1 MVKSYYVSYGFYLN
15 SVYNLNSADIKVYVE
30 DGLSQGELAKLLER
44 QLMSVYDDQTIIIIN
59 FWEM

>member
-1 MVKSYYVSYGFYLN
+1 MVKSYYVSYGLYLN

-44 QLMSVYDDQTIIIIN
+44 QLMSVYDDQTIVIIN

>member
-15 SVYNLNSADIKVYVE
+15 SVYNLNSVDIKVYVE

-44 QLMSVYDDQTIIIIN
+44 QLMSVYDDQTIVIIN

>member
-1 MVKSYYVSYGFYLN
+1 MVKNYYVSYGFYLN
-15 SVYNLNSADIKVYVE
+15 SVYNLNSVDIKVYVE

-44 QLMSVYDDQTIIIIN
+44 QLMSVYDDQTIVIIN

>member
-15 SVYNLNSADIKVYVE
+15 SIYNLNSTDIKVYVE
-30 DGLSQGELAKLLER
+30 DGLSQGRLAKLLER
-44 QLMSVYDDQTIIIIN
+44 QLMSVYDDTTIVIIN